1 MNSFNVTSEISI
13 DIPQADGVS
22 ATVDREADFNQI
34 ALRIRVGKKF
44 VNFLVT
50 DVGSTVTA
58 QFWNDY
64 HKSHEIRLTNDRR
77 NEKAFQTLIE
87 NHLL

>member
-13 DIPQADGVS
+13 AIPQADGVT

-34 ALRIRVGKKF
+34 ALRVRVGKKF

-50 DVGSTVTA
+50 DIGSTVTA

-64 HKSHEIRLTNDRR
+64 QKSHEIRLTNDRR